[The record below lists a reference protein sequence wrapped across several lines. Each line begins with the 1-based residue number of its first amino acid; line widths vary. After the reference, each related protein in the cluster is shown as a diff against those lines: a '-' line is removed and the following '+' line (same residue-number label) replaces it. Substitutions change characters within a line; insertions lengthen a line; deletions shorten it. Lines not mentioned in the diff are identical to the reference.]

1 MKLGKSVDD
10 YLSKTLAITSK
21 MKLHGDRMKDVT
33 MVEKI
38 LWSMIIKFNYIF
50 YSIEES
56 NDIDSLSIDE
66 LCNSLHVHKQKF

>member
-10 YLSKTLAITSK
+10 YFSKTLAITSK

-38 LWSMIIKFNYIF
+38 LWSMTIKFNYIF

-66 LCNSLHVHKQKF
+66 LYNSLHVHKQKF

>member
-66 LCNSLHVHKQKF
+66 LYNSLHVHKQKF

>member
-38 LWSMIIKFNYIF
+38 L
-50 YSIEES
+50 
-56 NDIDSLSIDE
+56 
-66 LCNSLHVHKQKF
+66 